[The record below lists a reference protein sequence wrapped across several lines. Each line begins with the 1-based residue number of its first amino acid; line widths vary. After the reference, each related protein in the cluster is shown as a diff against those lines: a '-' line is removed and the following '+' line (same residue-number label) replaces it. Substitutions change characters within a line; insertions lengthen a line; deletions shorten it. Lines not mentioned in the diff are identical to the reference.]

1 MMAMRRYL
9 SSVLTLA
16 LSLILILSLTSF
28 SKAFLKE
35 SLEEGRPQSI
45 EELLLNREPP
55 EGLNEF
61 LRGMNMTPP
70 GGGNA
75 TPNTPKMKTPNEVD
89 VRQNLYSL
97 LGSEARPVMVVSGAA
112 HTNYLRQNVYTT
124 YENGVWKGAPEDFSH
139 TTPELPEVAD
149 WVDAT
154 TVRDEITVKPV
165 EPIEGNLFTALYT
178 TDVSTEALYS
188 PSSNLFRA
196 INEVPEYSFTTV
208 HYIPSK
214 GATFSLRSPPMEEY
228 LQVPEVSERV
238 REFAKSLV
246 NDGMSDYEKA
256 EAIENYLRNNYVYD
270 LRAPPAPEDVDPL
283 EWFLFHSKR
292 GVCLDFNSA
301 FVILARLNGLSARLV
316 TGFYI
321 DATPYEQVVKLNQA
335 HAWAEVYFEGL
346 GWVVFDATG
355 VPEERV
361 RVRERAVEE
370 SIITAEQLR
379 GMMPQPYRLIVEPNP
394 LHLKV
399 GEEGKVNVT
408 LIREDSTVQADFL
421 VSFSPPYGD
430 ALILHGTNVTEST
443 RIGAFDSPG
452 NYTSVVTASL
462 GGNTL
467 TTETLRIIVEEE
479 RFSITAT
486 PSNVTTTRGRWVEVR
501 LRVIPS
507 GGFRRVVTLKPSL
520 PFNWSLSRKAGVPP
534 FESTLKFYVP
544 EDAEPGSYVISI
556 VGNGGGKTYTLQVPV
571 RVVAPTRVEITDFQ
585 SEARLGEWMW
595 VKFRLTDDFGRPL
608 PYGSAGV
615 DGIYLTL
622 NRTKEEEGVPLP
634 RKGLSYWEK
643 GEVEME
649 VFIPA
654 ELDVGEYHIVLHYPG
669 NGYYLPS
676 NSDPVVKIKAESEF
690 EVETFNLTRAGEV
703 RILGTLKEKY
713 GKGIKG
719 SVSLFLDGNLQEF
732 IETHENG
739 TFEGRVTVSPGE
751 HTVRLEYGGDEYHD
765 ATSAE
770 WSFRA
775 VDVIVNAPE
784 TWEVGEKVRITGKV
798 LGVEEGMVFLS
809 SAFESF
815 NATLKDGNFTFKV
828 NTTKPGGYTLILS
841 YETLPLW
848 EGKVKVVS
856 PTKLEVEAPKIKAGG
871 EENVTVKLTDAM
883 GNPLPGRTVEVTI
896 DRTYKAT
903 TDANGSV
910 VITVKGI
917 RRGTY
922 DGVAVFRGEEYYM
935 PSEVAF
941 ELRVYSYL
949 DYLPYI
955 LSALLVPAALIA
967 YRRRDELEK
976 LVMEFLPEP
985 LRIAFDREPP
995 VYGVGDGIKVS
1006 LEEEAEL
1013 YVDGELIGRGR
1024 EFTLSLIKGTH
1035 VVEAVGRKR
1044 GKARVHVVDY
1054 REEVIRLYGKL
1065 LKKAEEM
1072 GINTEDRTP
1081 EEVRRFFEEKGYDPG
1096 ALKELT
1102 WLFEVARY
1110 SIYPFGWEDFL
1121 RFYRALSEVVGDPY
1135 GEED

>member
-1 MMAMRRYL
+1 MVTMRRYL
-9 SSVLTLA
+9 SSLLTLM

-28 SKAFLKE
+28 SKAFLEE
-35 SLEEGRPQSI
+35 SLKEGRPQSI

-55 EGLNEF
+55 EGLSEF
-61 LRGMNMTPP
+61 LQSMNITHSGREESKPNLKPP
-70 GGGNA
+70 S
-75 TPNTPKMKTPNEVD
+75 EVD

-97 LGSEARPVMVVSGAA
+97 FGSEARPVMVVSGAA

-124 YENGVWKGAPEDFSH
+124 YENGVWMGSPEDFFP
-139 TTPELPEVAD
+139 TAPELPEVAD
-149 WVDAT
+149 WIDAT

-165 EPIEGNLFTALYT
+165 EPVEGNLFTALYT
-178 TDVSTEALYS
+178 TDVSVEALYS

-196 INEVPEYSFTTV
+196 INEVPGYSFTTV
-208 HYIPSK
+208 HHIPSK
-214 GATFSLRSPPMEEY
+214 GATFFLRSPPVEEY
-228 LQVPEVSERV
+228 LQVPDVSERV

-256 EAIENYLRNNYVYD
+256 EAIETYLRNNYVYD

-361 RVRERAVEE
+361 RVRERVVEE
-370 SIITAEQLR
+370 GLITAEQLR
-379 GMMPQPYRLIVEPNP
+379 GMTPQPYRLIVEPNP

-399 GEEGKVNVT
+399 GEEGKISVT
-408 LIREDSTVQADFL
+408 LIQDDSTVPADFL
-421 VSFSPPYGD
+421 VSFSPPHGD

-443 RIGAFDSPG
+443 RIRAFDSPG
-452 NYTSVVTASL
+452 NYTSVVMASL
-462 GGNTL
+462 DGNTL

-479 RFSITAT
+479 GFSIKAT
-486 PSNVTTTRGRWVEVR
+486 PSNVTTTRGGWVEVM

-507 GGFRRVVTLKPSL
+507 GGFRRMVTLKPSL
-520 PFNWSLSRKAGVPP
+520 TFNWSLSRKAGVPP

-544 EDAEPGSYVISI
+544 EDAEPGSHVVSI
-556 VGNGGGKTYTLQVPV
+556 VGAGGGKTYTLQVPV
-571 RVVAPTRVEITDFQ
+571 RVVAPTRVEITDVQ

-595 VKFRLTDDFGRPL
+595 VKFKLTDDFGMPL

-615 DGIYLTL
+615 ERLYVTL

-634 RKGLSYWEK
+634 KKGLTY
-643 GEVEME
+643 GEDGEGEME

-669 NGYYLPS
+669 NVYYLPS
-676 NSDPVVKIKAESEF
+676 NSDPVVRIKAESEF
-690 EVETFNLTRAGEV
+690 EVETFDLMRAGEV
-703 RILGTLKEKY
+703 RILGSLKEKH

-719 SVSLFLDGNLQEF
+719 SISLFLDGNLQGI
-732 IETHENG
+732 IETRENG
-739 TFEGRVTVSPGE
+739 TFEGSVTVSPGE

-765 ATSAE
+765 AASAE

-775 VDVIVNAPE
+775 VEAIVNAPE
-784 TWEVGEKVRITGKV
+784 IWKPGEKVRIVGKV
-798 LGVEEGMVFLS
+798 LGVDEGRVFLS
-809 SAFESF
+809 SAFGSF
-815 NATLKDGNFTFKV
+815 NATLENGNFTFAV
-828 NTTKPGGYTLILS
+828 NTTRAGSYTLILS

-848 EGKVKVVS
+848 EGKVRVVS
-856 PTKLEVEAPKIKAGG
+856 PTELEVEAPKIKAGG
-871 EENVTVKLTDAM
+871 EGNITIKLTDAM
-883 GNPLPGRTVEVTI
+883 GDPLPGRTVEVTI
-896 DRTYKAT
+896 DGTYKAT

-910 VITVKGI
+910 VITVKGV
-917 RRGTY
+917 RKGTY
-922 DGVAVFRGEEYYM
+922 DGMAIFRGEEYYL

-941 ELRVYSYL
+941 ELRVYSYV

-955 LSALLVPAALIA
+955 LSALLVPVALIA
-967 YRRRDELEK
+967 YRRREELEK

-985 LRIAFDREPP
+985 LKIAFDREPP

-1013 YVDGELIGRGR
+1013 YVDGEPIGRGR
-1024 EFTLSLIKGTH
+1024 EFTLSLTKGTH

-1044 GKARVHVVDY
+1044 GKAKVRVVDY

-1065 LKKAEEM
+1065 LKKAQEM

-1081 EEVRRFFEEKGYDPG
+1081 EEVRRFFEGRGYNLG
-1096 ALKELT
+1096 ALEELT

-1110 SIYPFGWEDFL
+1110 SIYPLGWEDFL